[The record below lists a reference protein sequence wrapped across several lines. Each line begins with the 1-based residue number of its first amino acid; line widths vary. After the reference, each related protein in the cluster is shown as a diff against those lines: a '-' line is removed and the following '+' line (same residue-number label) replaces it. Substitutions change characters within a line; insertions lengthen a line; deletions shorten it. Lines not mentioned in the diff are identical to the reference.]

1 MYFWNINNFN
11 NKKWDK
17 FNISIIKMFYLEI
30 KIFNLFGV
38 YYLKNI
44 FWFICYFIEWSNV
57 MIIVKIIW
65 EVVLNFILNKV

>member
-1 MYFWNINNFN
+1 MLYRLKYYFVLRYIFNYIYCLCIFENINNFN

-44 FWFICYFIEWSNV
+44 F
-57 MIIVKIIW
+57 
-65 EVVLNFILNKV
+65 